1 MTAELATALRETADR
16 ALVNANFR
24 GLFEDA
30 ARTRLLA
37 SALRL
42 AEAVLRG
49 EKPEQ
54 FVAIY
59 AERRAEWIAQTEA
72 GEDAFSRARAALE
85 SAVRAEDALATAN
98 PFTADESAWTNER
111 ALQQAATEKEAHHA

>member
-1 MTAELATALRETADR
+1 MTAAIATALRETADR

-24 GLFEDA
+24 GLVEDA

-49 EKPEQ
+49 ERTEGLLT
-54 FVAIY
+54 VY

-85 SAVRAEDALATAN
+85 TAVRAEDALAHAN
-98 PFTADESAWTNER
+98 PFQADEAAWTNER
-111 ALQQAATEKEAHHA
+111 ALERAQTEKEAAK

>member
-1 MTAELATALRETADR
+1 MTAEIATQLRETADR
-16 ALVNANFR
+16 ALVNADFR

-30 ARTRLLA
+30 ARTRLHA
-37 SALRL
+37 AALRL

-49 EKPEQ
+49 ERTEGLLT
-54 FVAIY
+54 IY

-85 SAVRAEDALATAN
+85 SAVRAEDAIAHAN
-98 PFTADESAWTNER
+98 PFVADEEAWTNER
-111 ALQQAATEKEAHHA
+111 ALQQAETEKEAHHA

>member
-16 ALVNANFR
+16 ALVNADFR

-30 ARTRLLA
+30 ARTRLHA
-37 SALRL
+37 AALRL

-49 EKPEQ
+49 EKPEK

-85 SAVRAEDALATAN
+85 SAVRAEDAIARAN
-98 PFTADESAWTNER
+98 PFTADEDAWRNER